1 MRQLFPVSGR
11 VAALMASAL
20 LGGGLAAGCS
30 QGESP
35 APGGQAASSPQAA
48 TSPAGP
54 TAAASPA
61 APAADESPAGAT
73 TEASPGAGGGTQVAA
88 APAGGGG
95 GGGDV
100 QRGQQLFAQNCATC
114 HGASGHG
121 DGPAAAALN
130 PKPQDLTDDEWKHGG
145 SPDQIFQ
152 TITNGV
158 PGTAMVSWAS
168 LPEADRHALVAYIL
182 SLKGK

>member
-1 MRQLFPVSGR
+1 MRYPFPVPGR

-35 APGGQAASSPQAA
+35 APGGQAASSPAA
-48 TSPAGP
+48 ASSPE
-54 TAAASPA
+54 AAASPA
-61 APAADESPAGAT
+61 APTAAQSPAAPTAQTSPAT
-73 TEASPGAGGGTQVAA
+73 GGTQTAA
-88 APAGGGG
+88 APAGGGAGG

-114 HGASGHG
+114 HGTSGKG

-130 PKPQDLTDDEWKHGG
+130 PKPQDLTDDQWKHGG
-145 SPDQIFQ
+145 SPEQILQ
-152 TITNGV
+152 TVTNGV

-168 LPEADRHALVAYIL
+168 LPEADRRALVAYIQ
-182 SLKGK
+182 SLQGK

>member
-1 MRQLFPVSGR
+1 MRQFFPVSGR

-30 QGESP
+30 QSETP

-61 APAADESPAGAT
+61 APAA
-73 TEASPGAGGGTQVAA
+73 EASPAAGGDTQTAA
-88 APAGGGG
+88 APAGGA
-95 GGGDV
+95 GGDV

-114 HGASGHG
+114 HGTTGKG

-168 LPEADRHALVAYIL
+168 LPEADRRALVEYIL